1 VKFCGE
7 NRIVS
12 IFSKLK
18 MECSQNLNF
27 DLFLAVD
34 LVDDEK
40 STQDGGLDVIVLK
53 TKKNNRLKSL

>member
-1 VKFCGE
+1 
-7 NRIVS
+7 
-12 IFSKLK
+12 

-53 TKKNNRLKSL
+53 TKQKKTNGLKSLRWNIKLKR